1 MKYQIPSEENREPLK
16 FIFSYDSKYLD
27 WDVFFN
33 SLKKARGFTY
43 TFRSLMNNEKQKHL
57 IDLISIFKTFPQNN
71 HLWIRVEDFS
81 DCIIRWCEEDYIM
94 FLRDSLDN
102 IPGVIYIVGNKKG
115 DLKCGRSRNMKN
127 RLRGYSRTDTD
138 YSLLFLSETNNI
150 VSEEKELKRII
161 REFLNTYNE
170 EFQDPSECFQQSREY
185 FHTEHTEELIN
196 DYLPMFYLNC
206 L

>member
-1 MKYQIPSEENREPLK
+1 MKYQIPSEENRAPLK

-27 WDVFFN
+27 WDIFYN

-43 TFRSLMNNEKQKHL
+43 TFKALMNNEKQKHL
-57 IDLISIFKTFPQNN
+57 IDLINPFRTFPNNN
-71 HLWIRVEDFS
+71 HLWINIEDYS

-102 IPGVIYIVGNKKG
+102 IPGVIYIVGNNKG
-115 DLKCGRSRNMKN
+115 DLKCGRSRNIKN
-127 RLRGYSRTDTD
+127 RLRGYSRTNTD

-161 REFLNTYNE
+161 KEFLITYKE
-170 EFQDPSECFQQSREY
+170 DFIESREY
-185 FHTEHTEELIN
+185 FHTDHTEELIN
-196 DYLPMFYLNC
+196 DHLPSFYINC